1 MKKRIKKI
9 VTIIVIL
16 LILAAV
22 VGVAVFIYKVRNRTY
37 KAYTVKSSVEIKGNS
52 NASMLVG
59 DNSIIKMTRDGAS
72 AYNING
78 SEVWN
83 VSYEMNA
90 PVGDVCSDYTAIAD
104 VGGVTLYIIGKEGKI
119 TKIATDHAISMVR
132 TSSLGSTAVWMD
144 NGSKDYIAIY
154 DASGNKAVDMM
165 TAAAED
171 GLPVT
176 MCLSDDGSKLVTSY
190 AYFDNNQL
198 RNKLTFYNFGE
209 VGSNYVDRLVG
220 LKKYEDRLVG
230 DVKFCGDN
238 RVVAFSDKGVSLFD
252 MEEYEEEIK
261 ELAIDDHIEAV
272 SASSDYFALFTS
284 ANGAYKATVFD
295 INGKEVTVRNIS
307 RDYDRFYIS
316 GRDLVFFDDT
326 ELFVTR
332 IKGKDKAVL
341 DLGMDIKGVL
351 TQSGGKTF
359 MIMGEKAVNV
369 IELVGESGGKSN

>member
-1 MKKRIKKI
+1 M
-9 VTIIVIL
+9 
-16 LILAAV
+16 
-22 VGVAVFIYKVRNRTY
+22 
-37 KAYTVKSSVEIKGNS
+37 
-52 NASMLVG
+52 
-59 DNSIIKMTRDGAS
+59 
-72 AYNING
+72 
-78 SEVWN
+78 
-83 VSYEMNA
+83 
-90 PVGDVCSDYTAIAD
+90 
-104 VGGVTLYIIGKEGKI
+104 
-119 TKIATDHAISMVR
+119 
-132 TSSLGSTAVWMD
+132 
-144 NGSKDYIAIY
+144 
-154 DASGNKAVDMM
+154 
-165 TAAAED
+165 
-171 GLPVT
+171 
-176 MCLSDDGSKLVTSY
+176 
-190 AYFDNNQL
+190 
-198 RNKLTFYNFGE
+198 
-209 VGSNYVDRLVG
+209 DRLVG

-272 SASSDYFALFTS
+272 SASSDYFELFTS